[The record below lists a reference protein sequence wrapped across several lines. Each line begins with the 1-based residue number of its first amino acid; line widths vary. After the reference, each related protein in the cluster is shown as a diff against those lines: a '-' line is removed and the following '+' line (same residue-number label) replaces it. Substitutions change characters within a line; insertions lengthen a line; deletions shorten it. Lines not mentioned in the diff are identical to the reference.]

1 MQLFSCFIGLAAI
14 LTIPNL
20 SGAESDLALIQLVFQ
35 TFDPWFVGLIG
46 AAGLLASL
54 VPCSVMLIT
63 IGSMITSNIYVQLKP
78 NTSARKQMNIARSFA
93 IIAAIISLYLSLN
106 SSGALVLLQLI
117 SYNFIIQLFPA
128 LIFSL
133 LKKNFVTKQGAIAGI
148 IVGISIALF
157 SAGTGTTMATLFPN
171 LPSFILDINNGL
183 YMLIINAIVTIVV
196 SLLPQKSTLESN
208 SLERGII

>member
-1 MQLFSCFIGLAAI
+1 
-14 LTIPNL
+14 
-20 SGAESDLALIQLVFQ
+20 
-35 TFDPWFVGLIG
+35 
-46 AAGLLASL
+46 
-54 VPCSVMLIT
+54 
-63 IGSMITSNIYVQLKP
+63 MITSNIYVQLKP
-78 NTSARKQMNIARSFA
+78 NTSARKQMNIARYFA

-133 LKKNFVTKQGAIAGI
+133 LKTNFVTKQGAIAGI
-148 IVGISIALF
+148 VVGISIALI
-157 SAGTGTTMATLFPN
+157 SAATGTTIATLFPN

-183 YMLIINAIVTIVV
+183 YMLIINAIITIVV
-196 SLLPQKSTLESN
+196 SLLPQKAASENN